1 MKKISKSIGARI
13 RELRKENGESQEDIK
28 NLLYV
33 TRAAVANY
41 ENGSREPNIET
52 LCILAEH
59 FNVTLDYLIKGGQKD
74 NMDLFI
80 KIDQL
85 KAALDRKDE
94 LKEQTKENNSE
105 IAALKEEIAQMMI
118 DAECPTIS
126 RNGFKYSLQEKVC
139 YSKKSEEALQEAG
152 IDFFEALRSAGFG
165 DLIVETVNSRSL
177 QSSLANYVD
186 ENDELPEQLVPAINV
201 YEMFDIQKR
210 KETSRAGKKKVA
222 E

>member
-1 MKKISKSIGARI
+1 
-13 RELRKENGESQEDIK
+13 
-28 NLLYV
+28 
-33 TRAAVANY
+33 
-41 ENGSREPNIET
+41 
-52 LCILAEH
+52 
-59 FNVTLDYLIKGGQKD
+59 
-74 NMDLFI
+74 MDLFT

-85 KAALDRKDE
+85 KVALDRKDE
-94 LKEQTKENNSE
+94 LEEQTKENNSE

-165 DLIVETVNSRSL
+165 DLIVETVSSRSL